1 MASRSVG
8 NPPPLSPEE
17 LGGLGAVT
25 LGLLCLL
32 HLALARDVPALTV
45 MVGWTAPYCGLAC
58 LGAGLIILLRHR
70 YPRWRLE
77 AVLGIQLLL
86 LALMAGSFIWSQADV
101 DWRLILDGSAGGIIG
116 RGLGNMLM
124 EALGRD
130 LAGILVRS
138 VAMGG
143 VFLFVYFSPLM
154 VIPVAITSSFLYV
167 GVSALRALSR
177 EAPPPDASPKPARA
191 PTEPRA
197 RPPRARARSK
207 PAAPRATPPDVQAK
221 QDAAAR
227 TYVSGS
233 PAQAPASDAPA
244 SVAARRAPPVAKKVR
259 PGRARRRKM
268 EQLPDLSLLSAHK
281 DLSAAEGAQEKA
293 EELERIYA
301 EYGHPVEVIST
312 EIGPAVTRY
321 GVKPLRVAKN
331 GKERPVRVRDVLS
344 LRSDVALSL
353 KVEALR
359 YQAPVPGKPYVGI
372 EIPNAYR
379 QVVDLNGV
387 LSSWEFQTHQ
397 GALKMGLGRDETG
410 TAAVADLAA
419 APHMLVCGATGMGKS
434 TFINALL
441 ASLLMQHGPE
451 SLHLVLVDPKQ
462 IELTP
467 FNGVPHLVGRVVTDL
482 AVVPILLLWLLL
494 QMDARYALFKQHKV
508 RNIRDFNQLT
518 RLRKNLEPLPHIVL
532 VIDELADLM
541 MNGQSTIEPRLCK
554 LAQKCRATGI
564 HIVLATQRPSVDVI
578 TGTIKANCPTRVAF
592 AVSSQTDSRVVLDE
606 GGAET
611 LLGKGDMIFKPQGR
625 GKQRRIQGCWVDDQ
639 DVQNVVDHWRK
650 VQRDTPDRERVEP
663 WRGLLDADDAD

>member
-1 MASRSVG
+1 MASRSVSETQTAYMR
-8 NPPPLSPEE
+8 LSPEE

-25 LGLLCLL
+25 LGLFCLL

-58 LGAGLIILLRHR
+58 LGSGLIILLRHR
-70 YPRWRLE
+70 YPSWRLE

-86 LALMAGSFIWSQADV
+86 WALMAGSCIWRQADA

-116 RGLGNMLM
+116 RGLGNML
-124 EALGRD
+124 LDLCGRNG
-130 LAGILVRS
+130 AGILVHI
-138 VAMGG
+138 VATIG
-143 VFLFVYFSPLM
+143 VFLFVRYSPLIL
-154 VIPVAITSSFLYV
+154 IPAALASLLYA
-167 GVSALRALSR
+167 GVLALQGTP
-177 EAPPPDASPKPARA
+177 APPKPARA
-191 PTEPRA
+191 PAKPQA
-197 RPPRARARSK
+197 RPPRSRTRSK
-207 PAAPRATPPDVQAK
+207 AAAPRAASSDVQAK
-221 QDAAAR
+221 QGAAAR
-227 TYVSGS
+227 TDVSES
-233 PAQAPASDAPA
+233 PVQTRAASASAAP
-244 SVAARRAPPVAKKVR
+244 VAARRAPPVAKKVR
-259 PGRARRRKM
+259 PGRSRRRKM
-268 EQLPDLSLLSAHK
+268 EQLPDLSLLSVHT
-281 DLSAAEGAQEKA
+281 DLSIAEGAQEKA
-293 EELERIYA
+293 QELERIYA

-321 GVKPLRVAKN
+321 GVKPLRIVKN
-331 GKERPVRVRDVLS
+331 GKERPVRVRDVLN

-397 GALKMGLGRDETG
+397 GALKMGLGRDATG
-410 TAAVADLAA
+410 TAVVADLAA
-419 APHMLVCGATGMGKS
+419 APHMLVCGATGTGKS

-482 AVVPILLLWLLL
+482 AVVPTLLLWLLL
-494 QMDARYALFKQHKV
+494 QMDARYALFNRHKV
-508 RNIRDFNQLT
+508 RNIRNFNQLT

-606 GGAET
+606 GGAEA

-625 GKQRRIQGCWVDDQ
+625 GKQQRIQGCWVDDQ
-639 DVQNVVDHWRK
+639 DVRNIVDHWRQI
-650 VQRDTPDRERVEP
+650 QRDTPDRERVEP
-663 WRGLLDADDAD
+663 WRGLLDADATD

>member
-1 MASRSVG
+1 MASRSVSNP
-8 NPPPLSPEE
+8 NPPPLGPEE
-17 LGGLGAVT
+17 FGGLGAVT

-32 HLALARDVPALTV
+32 NLALARDIPALTV

-58 LGAGLIILLRHR
+58 LGSGLIILLRHR
-70 YPRWRLE
+70 YPSWRLE

-86 LALMAGSFIWSQADV
+86 LALMAGSFIWRQANV

-124 EALGRD
+124 DGLGRD
-130 LAGILVRS
+130 VAGILVHT
-138 VAMGG
+138 VAVLG
-143 VFLFVYFSPLM
+143 VWLLVRYSPLFL
-154 VIPVAITSSFLYV
+154 IPMAITSFLYT
-167 GVSALRALSR
+167 GVWALRR
-177 EAPPPDASPKPARA
+177 GRAPSKPPKPARA
-191 PTEPRA
+191 PAEPRA

-207 PAAPRATPPDVQAK
+207 PAAPRATPPDVQAR

-233 PAQAPASDAPA
+233 PAQAPAASDAPA
-244 SVAARRAPPVAKKVR
+244 PVAARRAPPVAKKG

-268 EQLPDLSLLSAHK
+268 EQLPDMSLLSIHK
-281 DLSAAEGAQEKA
+281 DRSAAEGAQEKA

-321 GVKPLRVAKN
+321 GVKPLRVVKN

-397 GALKMGLGRDETG
+397 GALKIGLGRDETG

-441 ASLLMQHGPE
+441 VSLLMQHGPE

-482 AVVPILLLWLLL
+482 AVVPTLLLWLLL

-508 RNIRDFNQLT
+508 RNIRDFNQRT
-518 RLRKNLEPLPHIVL
+518 RWRKNLEPLPHIVL

-592 AVSSQTDSRVVLDE
+592 AVSSQIDSRVVLDE

-663 WRGLLDADDAD
+663 WRGLLDMDAAD